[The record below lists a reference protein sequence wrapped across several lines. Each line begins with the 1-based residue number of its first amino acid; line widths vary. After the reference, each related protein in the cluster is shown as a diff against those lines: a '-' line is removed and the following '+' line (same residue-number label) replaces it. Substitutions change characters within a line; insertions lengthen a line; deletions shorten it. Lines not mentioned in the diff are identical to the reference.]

1 LIYESEDV
9 LVTKGMY
16 SPPPPTP
23 PFSPLMCPHTFISHE
38 VFNYYFSSAQ
48 NRCQN
53 LNICI
58 KILEI
63 LEILSTSMVGSIWYT
78 SWKYIMNFLGF
89 SFLSHGTKE
98 DKLHCKKGKEHNL
111 WNRLK
116 GWNPTMEGLTTYYI
130 GSLVNQN

>member
-1 LIYESEDV
+1 MWIIRLFQALIYESEDV

-16 SPPPPTP
+16 SPPPLSPT
-23 PFSPLMCPHTFISHE
+23 MCPHTFISHE
-38 VFNYYFSSAQ
+38 VLNYYFSYAQ

-63 LEILSTSMVGSIWYT
+63 LEILSTSMIRSIL
-78 SWKYIMNFLGF
+78 YIMEKHKNFLGF
-89 SFLSHGTKE
+89 FFLSHGIKE

-111 WNRLK
+111 RN
-116 GWNPTMEGLTTYYI
+116 
-130 GSLVNQN
+130 